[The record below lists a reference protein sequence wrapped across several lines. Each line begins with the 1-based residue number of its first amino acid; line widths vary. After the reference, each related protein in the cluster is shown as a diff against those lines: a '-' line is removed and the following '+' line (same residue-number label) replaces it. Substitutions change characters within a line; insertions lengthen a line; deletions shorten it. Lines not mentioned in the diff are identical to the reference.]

1 MDAESW
7 VEQYAEFAVS
17 ARQVDADLSADFDP
31 DLITQTLGIEPAR
44 TRRRGELGSHGEPR
58 LFSTWSWLT
67 PRRIEFSSEAVLIEL
82 LNHVEPKADALTVA
96 ANRYDVEYFVCLVI
110 EMHGFVET
118 GSEGKPDFLVATPA
132 VVFQPATLA
141 RLSALNLGLTF
152 DQYVYADAPGL
163 DRN

>member
-1 MDAESW
+1 MSSEGRNVHIA
-7 VEQYAEFAVS
+7 S
-17 ARQVDADLSADFDP
+17 AR
-31 DLITQTLGIEPAR
+31 
-44 TRRRGELGSHGEPR
+44 
-58 LFSTWSWLT
+58 
-67 PRRIEFSSEAVLIEL
+67 
-82 LNHVEPKADALTVA
+82 
-96 ANRYDVEYFVCLVI
+96 
-110 EMHGFVET
+110 ET